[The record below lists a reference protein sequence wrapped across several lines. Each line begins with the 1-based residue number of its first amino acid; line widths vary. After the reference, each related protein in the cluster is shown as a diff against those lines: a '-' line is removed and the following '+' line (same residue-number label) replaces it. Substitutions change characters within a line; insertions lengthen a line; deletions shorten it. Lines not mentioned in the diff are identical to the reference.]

1 MDIIKLTT
9 TISAVITAL
18 FSAAVL
24 IIGIISWM
32 KGSFKFIKNFNK
44 TSKIINVFSE
54 EILPS
59 AIEGCEKKGILP
71 PQTLV
76 QWTKIIA
83 NKYAP
88 AHSPREL
95 NEAGKTILEKSGLRQ
110 IIDDNIQKF
119 LGYLEQKNLKT
130 PLDIEKQC
138 FYALKEIEN
147 TEMINPIK
155 TYLYSHPN
163 QEINSIFFIGSI
175 YLRNKYKDKYP
186 DLFKLVAVDKDQ

>member
-1 MDIIKLTT
+1 MDIIELTK
-9 TISAVITAL
+9 TISSAIIAL
-18 FSAAVL
+18 VGVVGL
-24 IIGIISWM
+24 IVGIIGWIR
-32 KGSFKFIKNFNK
+32 GSFKFIKNFNK

-95 NEAGKTILEKSGLRQ
+95 NGAGTAILEESGIRQ
-110 IIDDNIQKF
+110 IIDSNIQRF
-119 LGYLEQKNLKT
+119 ISYLEQKKLKT
-130 PLDIEKQC
+130 PLDIEQQC
-138 FYALKEIEN
+138 FYALKEIES
-147 TEMINPIK
+147 TEMVNPIK

-163 QEINSIFFIGSI
+163 REINTIFFIGSI
-175 YLRNKYKDKYP
+175 YLRNIYKDRHP
-186 DLFKLVAVDKDQ
+186 DLFR